1 MEDHP
6 ALLGQLLMLTA
17 LPTLRK
23 PSGKTSVQPETSG
36 KFGNLSRLP
45 PSLTSIF
52 QTSIP
57 KFQASQISHSQLCFP
72 HEEAVLSVEV
82 WRFQSKYI
90 SWNSKACQPVG
101 DSRSYVLAFGNKN
114 PWRKSTTSCEQ
125 CFKQPKRYSVNVSLA
140 IKSRLHLF
148 VCFLGVQNLV
158 QILCV
163 ARSTRFWRKNES
175 SEWFSSV
182 LLYSMT
188 VCVLIFAKCL
198 GPYFFKCA
206 YWSRRCI
213 LKKVTTTTT
222 TNN

>member
-140 IKSRLHLF
+140 ITAYTYLF
-148 VCFLGVQNLV
+148 VFWASK
-158 QILCV
+158 IWY
-163 ARSTRFWRKNES
+163 RF
-175 SEWFSSV
+175 SV
-182 LLYSMT
+182 LPDLPDSEGKTKALSDLVLCFCTLWRFAFLYLRNVWAHTFSNVHT
-188 VCVLIFAKCL
+188 DPEGA
-198 GPYFFKCA
+198 
-206 YWSRRCI
+206 SS
-213 LKKVTTTTT
+213 KK
-222 TNN
+222 